1 MTLPE
6 FAANKDARLHLAK
19 LLEDPVMKAV
29 LEMMKDAN
37 LPQMVLQLP
46 NAPPSMD
53 PIMAIALS
61 ASLRAGFQNALS
73 LLKKLPS
80 MDAVADRQALHTL
93 PWEWTAQPDT
103 PKPNRPRR
111 AK

>member
-6 FAANKDARLHLAK
+6 FAANKEARIHLAK
-19 LLEDPVMKAV
+19 LLEDPVLKAV

-37 LPQMVLQLP
+37 LPQVVLQLP
-46 NAPPSMD
+46 GAPPSMD

-73 LLKKLPS
+73 LLKKLPF
-80 MDAVADRQALHTL
+80 MDAVADRQMHTL
-93 PWEWTAQPDT
+93 PWEWTAQPEET
-103 PKPNRPRR
+103 KPKRTRR
-111 AK
+111 VK